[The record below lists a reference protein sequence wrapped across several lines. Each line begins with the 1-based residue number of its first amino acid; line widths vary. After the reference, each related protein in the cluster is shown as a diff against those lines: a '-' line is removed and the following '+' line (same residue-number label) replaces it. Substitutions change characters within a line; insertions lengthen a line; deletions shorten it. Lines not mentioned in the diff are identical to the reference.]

1 MKANHKK
8 IAEQFF
14 RGVYH
19 GDLDVVDKL
28 ASEDIISSYPIYEK
42 LFNTPV
48 IRGHEAI
55 KEFASGFSKRWIDQ
69 NIVIHE
75 TIAEGNRVV
84 FLWSFQARN
93 AGTGLQGTPPTNQ
106 VQSWGG
112 LTLFRFNESGKIVAK
127 IGEESSPGPFVRS
140 MS

>member
-1 MKANHKK
+1 MKANYKK

-14 RGVYH
+14 RGVYN
-19 GDLDVVDKL
+19 GDLNVVDKL
-28 ASEDIISSYPIYEK
+28 AGEDIISSYPIYER

-48 IRGHEAI
+48 IRGHKAI
-55 KEFASGFSKRWIDQ
+55 KEFASGFSERWTDQ

-84 FLWSFQARN
+84 FLWSFQALN
-93 AGTGLQGTPPTNQ
+93 AGTGPQGTPPTNQ

-112 LTLFRFNESGKIVAK
+112 LTLFRFNESGKIVAE

-140 MS
+140 TT

>member
-14 RGVYH
+14 RGIYN
-19 GDLDVVDKL
+19 GDLAVVDKL
-28 ASEDIISSYPIYEK
+28 ASEDIISSYPIYER
-42 LFNTPV
+42 LFNTSV
-48 IRGHEAI
+48 IRGREAI
-55 KEFASGFSKRWIDQ
+55 KEFSSGFSKRWTDQ

-93 AGTGLQGTPPTNQ
+93 VVTDPQGTPPTNQ

-112 LTLFRFNESGKIVAK
+112 LTLFRFDNSGKIVAE

-140 MS
+140 TT